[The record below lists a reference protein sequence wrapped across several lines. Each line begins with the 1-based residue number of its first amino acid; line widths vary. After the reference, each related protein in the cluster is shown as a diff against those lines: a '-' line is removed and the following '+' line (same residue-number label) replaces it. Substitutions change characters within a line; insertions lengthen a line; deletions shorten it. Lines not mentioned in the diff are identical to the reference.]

1 MRLFEYAL
9 VSGVLYGLF
18 YGFIGVGLNLL
29 FGVMRLV
36 NLAHGDLVVWGGYLA
51 YSLTTSAHV
60 NALWAIPLSIPFSLV
75 GGLILYLITVPRL
88 RRAEDTETSSLILF
102 FGVSQVLVAL
112 ATMKYGTNQVTLPEL
127 GNPVMI
133 FGQPYAASLVA
144 SASLAV
150 PALALFYYYLY
161 RTRLG
166 LATRA
171 VMANEEEAI
180 ASGVRVRRVATSA
193 FVIGIAFAA
202 AAGPLAT
209 FMLGGINP
217 TTGGG
222 LTITAFTIIIIGSL
236 GNPMG
241 TAAGGILYGLA
252 SSLTQA
258 YAAPWTGMVP
268 YALLLAVV
276 LLRPSGL
283 FGRRVRIA

>member
-9 VSGVLYGLF
+9 ISGVLYGLF

-60 NALWAIPLSIPFSLV
+60 NPLWAIPISIPLALV
-75 GGLILYLITVPRL
+75 AGFLLYVLTVPRL
-88 RRAEDTETSSLILF
+88 RRSPDTETSSLILF
-102 FGVSQVLVAL
+102 FGVSQVLEAL

-127 GNPVMI
+127 GNPVTI
-133 FGQPYAASLVA
+133 FGQQYAASLVA
-144 SASLAV
+144 SAALAV
-150 PALALFYYYLY
+150 PALALFYLYLY

-171 VMANEEEAI
+171 VMANEEEAT
-180 ASGVRVRRVATSA
+180 ASGVRIRLVATSA
-193 FVIGIAFAA
+193 FMIGLAFAA

-236 GNPMG
+236 GNPAG
-241 TAAGGILYGLA
+241 TAAGGVLYGLA

-258 YAAPWTGMVP
+258 YATAWTGMVP
-268 YALLLAVV
+268 YALLLVVV
-276 LLRPSGL
+276 LVRPSGL
-283 FGRRVRIA
+283 FGRRVRVA